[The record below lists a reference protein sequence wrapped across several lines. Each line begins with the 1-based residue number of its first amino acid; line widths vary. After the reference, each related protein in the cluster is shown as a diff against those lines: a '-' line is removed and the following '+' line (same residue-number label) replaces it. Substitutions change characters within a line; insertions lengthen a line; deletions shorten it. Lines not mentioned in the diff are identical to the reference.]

1 MEPNKNELNTA
12 SSDSATAIR
21 NAEFRFILTFP
32 GPDNADN
39 GQLTTNTASHFEAPS
54 KWTTYGSCAKSS

>member
-12 SSDSATAIR
+12 SSDSAKAIR

-54 KWTTYGSCAKSS
+54 K